1 MTQQPTSATKGSD
14 AASRVQ
20 RLIDAI
26 EGEADGLALSVTSA
40 RRVLAF
46 VDGGIAGLV
55 AEAAKLGE
63 EAA

>member
-26 EGEADGLALSVTSA
+26 EGEADGLALSVASA